1 MFLEN
6 AWYVAAVA
14 TEVTRTPQRVTML
27 GRHVVLYRREDGSP
41 VALEDACPH
50 RKLPLSMG
58 RVVGD
63 DIECGYHGLK
73 FDGGGRCIRV
83 PATPSAAANARLR
96 VYPVEDRYGLTWV
109 WTGDPAEADPA
120 KIFDVTE
127 WGNPGWGRTA
137 PGFMEVDCDY
147 RFITDNLLDPSHVA
161 WVHVTSFGN
170 AACEEVPV
178 RARPTDTGVIASRW
192 MYDVEIAPFYAPF
205 TRFTGRCDREQH
217 YEVRYPSHAIIKAIF
232 VPAGTGGPDKPY
244 HDDVFLMD
252 SYNFMTPI
260 DDKRTRYFWFQMR
273 NFAPNDTAVD
283 AMFAEAV
290 RGAFLEDKAILEAVQ
305 VGMDEMH
312 TPNINLPLDGGPLR
326 FRRRLA
332 ELIAAEK
339 DTTVAA
345 AE

>member
-6 AWYVAAVA
+6 AWYVAAIA
-14 TEVTRTPQRVTML
+14 DEVTRSPHRVTLL
-27 GRHVVLYRREDGSP
+27 GRHVVLYRRQDGTP
-41 VALEDACPH
+41 VALEDACVH

-73 FDGGGRCIRV
+73 FDCSGACIRV
-83 PATPSAAANARLR
+83 PATPNAAANARLR

-109 WTGDPAEADPA
+109 WTGDAALADPA

-127 WGNPGWGRTA
+127 WGNPEWGCTA
-137 PGFMEVDCDY
+137 PGSMTVDCDY
-147 RFITDNLLDPSHVA
+147 RYITDNLLDPSHVA

-178 RARPTDTGVIASRW
+178 RARPTETGVISSRW
-192 MYDVEIAPFYAPF
+192 MMNVETAPFYAPF
-205 TRFTGRCDREQH
+205 TKFTGNCDREQH

-232 VPAGTGGPDKPY
+232 VPAGTGGPDEPL
-244 HDDVFLMD
+244 HADAFLMD

-260 DDKRTRYFWFQMR
+260 DEKRTRYFWFQMR
-273 NFAPNDTAVD
+273 NFAPGDGQVD
-283 AMFAEAV
+283 ALFAASV
-290 RGAFLEDKAILEAVQ
+290 KAAFLEDKVILEAVQ
-305 VGMDEMH
+305 IGMDTRQ
-312 TPNINLPLDGGPLR
+312 TPNINLPLDAGPLR

-332 ELIAAEK
+332 ELIAAEHGQA
-339 DTTVAA
+339 VAA
-345 AE
+345 E